1 MKRFLILKIEVS
13 LINNINL
20 IGRFKEE
27 CPDWLMGSAKKYP
40 DWLMGSAKKYP
51 DWLMGSA
58 KKCSDWLMQRSEER
72 LLLDYSQG
80 YLQFGA

>member
-40 DWLMGSAKKYP
+40 DWLMGSAKK
-51 DWLMGSA
+51 
-58 KKCSDWLMQRSEER
+58 CSDWLMQRSEER

>member
-27 CPDWLMGSAKKYP
+27 CPDWLMGSAKK
-40 DWLMGSAKKYP
+40 
-51 DWLMGSA
+51 
-58 KKCSDWLMQRSEER
+58 CSDWLMQRSEER

>member
-13 LINNINL
+13 LINNIHL

-27 CPDWLMGSAKKYP
+27 C
-40 DWLMGSAKKYP
+40 P